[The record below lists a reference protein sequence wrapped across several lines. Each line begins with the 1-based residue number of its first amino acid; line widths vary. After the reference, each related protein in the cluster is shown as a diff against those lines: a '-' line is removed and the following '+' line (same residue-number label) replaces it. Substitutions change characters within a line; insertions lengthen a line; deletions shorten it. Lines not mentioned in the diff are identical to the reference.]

1 MHDLL
6 RLFATELAGT
16 EVDRDE
22 RAEALERLV
31 T

>member
-1 MHDLL
+1 
-6 RLFATELAGT
+6 LFATELAGT